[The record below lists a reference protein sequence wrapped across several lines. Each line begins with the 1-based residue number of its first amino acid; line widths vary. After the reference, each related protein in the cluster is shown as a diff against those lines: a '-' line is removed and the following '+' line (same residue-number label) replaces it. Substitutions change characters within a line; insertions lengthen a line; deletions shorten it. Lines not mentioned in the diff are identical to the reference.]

1 MFLLLYRERST
12 KSKAEVKKPADE
24 QDGVQPSTPTTP
36 EIVSVLSEE
45 KREEYKKLKLQLALK
60 KQQKELV
67 VSRKENANDGS
78 MVTKKSE
85 METAEQKQK
94 KKGLS
99 KQQISRKIETGNRQ
113 AAIKTTA
120 EQEQQHQ
127 KRGKWL
133 ATAC

>member
-1 MFLLLYRERST
+1 M
-12 KSKAEVKKPADE
+12 KKPADE
-24 QDGVQPSTPTTP
+24 RDGVQPSTPTTP

-45 KREEYKKLKLQLALK
+45 KREEYKKLMLQLALK

-120 EQEQQHQ
+120 EQEHQ